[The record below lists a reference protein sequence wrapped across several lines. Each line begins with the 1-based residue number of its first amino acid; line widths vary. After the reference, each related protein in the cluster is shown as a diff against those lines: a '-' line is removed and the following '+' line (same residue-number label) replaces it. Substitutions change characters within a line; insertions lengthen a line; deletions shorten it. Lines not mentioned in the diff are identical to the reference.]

1 MSAHLPL
8 IIRKAKEED
17 LLDILQIEKV
27 SFVSPWDEDTF
38 ISILNDTRCKSIV
51 AFRGQVLTFDIP
63 SHNME
68 LCQRTKRECQM
79 SRPDPTEMLV
89 GYCFA
94 LEMRNMIHLLNLAV
108 RPEYRRKGVGGC
120 LVEEI
125 ISLAV
130 LSNRQSI
137 FLEVRMSNVPAK
149 CLYRS
154 MGFHHVCTW
163 ERYYTDTGE
172 DAEVMAKKLS

>member
-1 MSAHLPL
+1 MAEDLPL
-8 IIRKAKEED
+8 IIRKAKEGD
-17 LLDILQIEKV
+17 ILDILQIENV

-38 ISILNDTRCKSIV
+38 ISILNDTSCKSIV
-51 AFRGQVLTFDIP
+51 ALIP
-63 SHNME
+63 SDV
-68 LCQRTKRECQM
+68 LA
-79 SRPDPTEMLV
+79 

-108 RPEYRRKGVGGC
+108 RPEYRKKGIGRC
-120 LVEEI
+120 LVEEV
-125 ISLAV
+125 ISLAA
-130 LSNRQSI
+130 LSNRKSI
-137 FLEVRMSNVPAK
+137 FLEVRMSNDSAK
-149 CLYRS
+149 CLYRA